1 MSNLTSRDAQQ
12 TADQKLRDGL
22 VAKQQTIPSF
32 TIRNVTIKT
41 TDVIATLQQRIDAA
55 NAVEPPR
62 ATWLMAVQTDRD
74 LRTKT
79 TPTISGV
86 RQALILMFGGA
97 IDTLAAFGRE
107 PRKSP
112 TPVPPVEKVVA
123 VQKALA
129 TRKARNTMGPKQKAK
144 IKGTVPATAPAA
156 PPAAP
161 SPTTAATATTVTPRS

>member
-1 MSNLTSRDAQQ
+1 MSHRTSRDAQQ

-32 TIRNVTIKT
+32 TIRNVTIQT
-41 TDVIATLQQRIDAA
+41 TDVVATLQQRIDAS

-62 ATWLMAVQTDRD
+62 ATWLMAVQTERD
-74 LRTKT
+74 LRAKT
-79 TPTISGV
+79 DPTVSGV
-86 RQALILMFGGA
+86 RQALMLMFGGS
-97 IDTLAAFGRE
+97 IDTLATFGLE
-107 PRKSP
+107 PRK
-112 TPVPPVEKVVA
+112 TPGTVPPVEKVVA

-144 IKGTVPATAPAA
+144 IKGTVPTTAPAT

-161 SPTTAATATTVTPRS
+161 SPTPATTVTPRS

>member
-1 MSNLTSRDAQQ
+1 MSNRPNRDAQQ

-22 VAKQQTIPSF
+22 TAKQQTVPSF

-41 TDVIATLQQRIDAA
+41 TDVIATLQDRIDAA
-55 NAVEPPR
+55 NAIEPPK
-62 ATWLMAVQTDRD
+62 AAWHMAVQTDRD

-79 TPTISGV
+79 DPTISGV
-86 RQALILMFGGA
+86 RQALLLMFGGS
-97 IDTLAAFGRE
+97 IDTLAVFGLE
-107 PRKSP
+107 PRK
-112 TPVPPVEKVVA
+112 TPATVPPVEKVVA

-144 IKGTVPATAPAA
+144 IKGTVPATAPAT

-161 SPTTAATATTVTPRS
+161 SPTTATTVMPRS

>member
-1 MSNLTSRDAQQ
+1 MSNRTSRDAQQ

-86 RQALILMFGGA
+86 RQALILMFGGS
-97 IDTLAAFGRE
+97 IDTLAAFGLE